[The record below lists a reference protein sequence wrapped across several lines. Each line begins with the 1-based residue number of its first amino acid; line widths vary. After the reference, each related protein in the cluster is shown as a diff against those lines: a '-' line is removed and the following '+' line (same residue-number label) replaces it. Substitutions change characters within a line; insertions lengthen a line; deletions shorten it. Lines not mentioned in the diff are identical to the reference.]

1 MLKPLSSQL
10 GVQSGGHNLSVN
22 CHGLTIDT
30 SKVHMQL
37 DEECQLAYG
46 GCPVGQGVLDPL
58 VLEWLSWR
66 QTSHWLLPIFLQGM
80 YIMFHYLKGTPYPTG
95 DQGDARRLTNWEQ
108 IDNGQQYTPTRV
120 FLTAVPIV
128 L

>member
-1 MLKPLSSQL
+1 
-10 GVQSGGHNLSVN
+10 
-22 CHGLTIDT
+22 
-30 SKVHMQL
+30 MQL
-37 DEECQLAYG
+37 DEECQLAHE

-58 VLEWLSWR
+58 VLEWLSWC